1 MPKRDKISTE
11 ESQQSIDTET
21 IAQPDQSLQFLSSW
35 NAELIRFYAHRYQE
49 YGMLPLRLLSC
60 STLADMQRL
69 QGEFLQQLVVDYRDE
84 AATLSKIAGEPDQ
97 QSGTSLASD
106 YAAGLQKAQRDA
118 AAIIEEG
125 KAQAARIVAS
135 AEEQAK
141 PLPDL
146 PDLPEEQKMKRA

>member
-1 MPKRDKISTE
+1 MPKRDKIAADET
-11 ESQQSIDTET
+11 QPSIDTET
-21 IAQPDQSLQFLSSW
+21 IDQPDQSLQFLLSW
-35 NAELIRFYAHRYQE
+35 NAELIGFYAHRYQQ

-60 STLADMQRL
+60 STLADMQKL

-84 AATLSKIAGEPDQ
+84 AATLSKIVGDPDQ
-97 QSGTSLASD
+97 QSGTSLGSD

-141 PLPDL
+141 RLT
-146 PDLPEEQKMKRA
+146 DLPEEQEKKRA

>member
-1 MPKRDKISTE
+1 MPKRDKNAADET
-11 ESQQSIDTET
+11 QPSIDTET
-21 IAQPDQSLQFLSSW
+21 IDQPDQSLQFLLSW
-35 NAELIRFYAHRYQE
+35 NAELIGFYAHRYQQ

-69 QGEFLQQLVVDYRDE
+69 QGKFLQQLVVDYRDE
-84 AATLSKIAGEPDQ
+84 AAKLSNIAGETDQ
-97 QSGTSLASD
+97 QLGASLDSD

-135 AEEQAK
+135 AEEQANR
-141 PLPDL
+141 LT
-146 PDLPEEQKMKRA
+146 DLPEEQKKKRA

>member
-1 MPKRDKISTE
+1 MPKRDKIAADET
-11 ESQQSIDTET
+11 QPSIDTET
-21 IAQPDQSLQFLSSW
+21 IDQPDQSLQFLLSW
-35 NAELIRFYAHRYQE
+35 NAELIGFYAHRYQQ

-84 AATLSKIAGEPDQ
+84 AATLSKIVGDPDQ
-97 QSGTSLASD
+97 QLGASLGSD

-135 AEEQAK
+135 AEEQASR
-141 PLPDL
+141 LTEM
-146 PDLPEEQKMKRA
+146 PEELKKKRA

>member
-1 MPKRDKISTE
+1 MPKRDKNAADET
-11 ESQQSIDTET
+11 QPSIDTET
-21 IAQPDQSLQFLSSW
+21 IDQPDQSLQFLLSW
-35 NAELIRFYAHRYQE
+35 NAELIGFYAHRYQQ

-69 QGEFLQQLVVDYRDE
+69 QGEFMQQLVVDYRDE
-84 AATLSKIAGEPDQ
+84 AATLSKIVGDPDQ
-97 QSGTSLASD
+97 QSGTSLGSD

-135 AEEQAK
+135 AEEQANR
-141 PLPDL
+141 LT
-146 PDLPEEQKMKRA
+146 DLPEEQKKKRA

>member
-1 MPKRDKISTE
+1 
-11 ESQQSIDTET
+11 
-21 IAQPDQSLQFLSSW
+21 
-35 NAELIRFYAHRYQE
+35 
-49 YGMLPLRLLSC
+49 MLPLRLLSC

-97 QSGTSLASD
+97 QSGTSMATD
-106 YAAGLQKAQRDA
+106 YAAGLQKAQKDA

-135 AEEQAK
+135 AEEQANR
-141 PLPDL
+141 L